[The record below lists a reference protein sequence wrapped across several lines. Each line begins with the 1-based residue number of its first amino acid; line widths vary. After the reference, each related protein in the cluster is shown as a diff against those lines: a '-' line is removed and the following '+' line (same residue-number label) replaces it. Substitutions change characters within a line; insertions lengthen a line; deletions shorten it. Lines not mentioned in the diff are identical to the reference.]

1 MARRFALIILLLAL
15 SGSIFAGVPLQSGER
30 ECSMGCCHKADG
42 HKGSAEVDVAKL
54 CCAVFCPQL
63 GSTGSTV
70 EIPRFASIAACDI
83 FFDFLKETQIAATNK
98 HFQKFPAK
106 VSLKQTKLL
115 FILHHALLI

>member
-1 MARRFALIILLLAL
+1 MAGRFALIILLLAL

-54 CCAVFCPQL
+54 CCSVFCPQL

-70 EIPRFASIAACDI
+70 EIPRLASIVAREI
-83 FFDFLKETQIAATNK
+83 SLGFLKEKQLTPAKK
-98 HFQKFPAK
+98 HFLKFPAK
-106 VSLKQTKLL
+106 VSLKQTKSL